1 MHVSTLG
8 RNFPGPSIDAAL
20 ILARADLLVGSDA
33 SLSGSTASHADTPHP
48 RLLDPPPTP
57 MRDVAIVVGT
67 TLGFFLLTSL
77 SWLALAHDRTQ
88 MRFTTAR
95 VAATLATELALI
107 AFWLPRLR
115 RRWTVRMISAPWR
128 PSDALHAI
136 LLVVACQLAYGLAF
150 FALRIAYRPIA
161 MEIARYRAIGPLS
174 LWVVVPMVVVNPFFE
189 EILYLG
195 FTANLLRQRFGYWAA
210 FWSVVAIRL
219 LVHAYQGPL
228 ALISI
233 LPLAVIITVYYLR
246 TGRLGPIV
254 VAHMIFDLAALL
266 SIASKSM

>member
-1 MHVSTLG
+1 ML
-8 RNFPGPSIDAAL
+8 DAN
-20 ILARADLLVGSDA
+20 A
-33 SLSGSTASHADTPHP
+33 SLSDSTASHVNAVSPP
-48 RLLDPPPTP
+48 PLLDPPPTP
-57 MRDVAIVVGT
+57 MRDLAIVVGS

-88 MRFTTAR
+88 MRFTTVR
-95 VAATLATELALI
+95 VAATLTTELALI

-150 FALRIAYRPIA
+150 IAVTAAYRPLA
-161 MEIARYRAIGPLS
+161 TEIARYRAIGPLS
-174 LWVVVPMVVVNPFFE
+174 LWVLVPMALVNPFFE

-195 FTANLLRQRFGYWAA
+195 FTANLLRQRVGYWAA
-210 FWSVVAIRL
+210 FGSVVVIRL

-233 LPLAVIITVYYLR
+233 LPLAVILTVYYLR
-246 TGRLGPIV
+246 TGRLWPIV
-254 VAHMIFDLAALL
+254 VAHVIFDLAALG
-266 SIASKSM
+266 SIASKSL